1 MRSRITLAVSIAIY
15 AVLLAVG
22 YQLADQDLMKLGVE
36 ALVLLVG
43 FLSPAQWLS
52 TFFDMGLRWKP
63 IVSTAFAATLLWDV
77 LTAYVLHDRPF
88 LSEWLSVYV
97 GGPIVLILLLA
108 IHVAQHR
115 ALAAVRQPRR
125 HVRGQRALAAAALAI
140 DDGDD
145 CHGTAPALARRGA
158 PRDTGQAANPR
169 GDCPKAK
176 RGIRHEPSR
185 CSAQL

>member
-108 IHVAQHR
+108 IHVA
-115 ALAAVRQPRR
+115 V
-125 HVRGQRALAAAALAI
+125 VRGVHAVV
-140 DDGDD
+140 G
-145 CHGTAPALARRGA
+145 ARQG
-158 PRDTGQAANPR
+158 P
-169 GDCPKAK
+169 
-176 RGIRHEPSR
+176 
-185 CSAQL
+185 